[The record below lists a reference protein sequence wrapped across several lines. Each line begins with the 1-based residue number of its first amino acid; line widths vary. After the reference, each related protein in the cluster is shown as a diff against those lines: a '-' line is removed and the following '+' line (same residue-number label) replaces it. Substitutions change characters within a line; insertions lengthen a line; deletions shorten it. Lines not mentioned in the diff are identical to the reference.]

1 VQRQVVARVSRHAL
15 RLEREF
21 QLCKQIFDEDPAS
34 RDHFVRPVE
43 LIKCGPRHGEDSFA
57 ISIFEAPGPNYLRDL
72 VNFGPN
78 SYLGVHIDSQWTYK
92 AVEHVAR
99 PTLQQF
105 MDFAIGAT
113 TCLEILHHRN
123 RVVHGEIRG
132 DAFHFNEQ
140 TGQVKMINFGS
151 GSRAFESGLSSAGW
165 YTLSREFGIEHKL
178 TFIAPEQTGRL
189 PAQPD
194 GRTDIYSLG
203 VLFWCMLT
211 GETPFRGDTPLIIM
225 QNVLSR
231 RIPYVSSR
239 RLEVPDALSSVISK
253 MAHRNIDSRYNS
265 VTGLKYDLTEIRR
278 LLDAGDLEALQTF
291 EVATKDVSS
300 YFTLPTGLVGRK
312 KEQDQITHTI
322 DAFYTT
328 IQRSR
333 SKRSV
338 HHGSAHSTSE
348 LLNDTGS
355 IGDGASE
362 TGSRPSSGGGASLQD
377 EDHFSVHKP
386 LAHSQQTP
394 AEKGAGHLNSMR
406 RAISMKEG
414 NQADIRTA
422 SSSVQLNAIA
432 LEATTNLFRQGSKTK
447 GPQACQVISIVGA
460 TGLGKSS
467 VLQSIQGHVRTRG
480 YYAFAKFDQV
490 RTTPFG
496 PMLRVLSSLFRQIF
510 SEADVST
517 ELHEQIRAHV
527 RPAWSVLHSQ
537 LDLPLWILSSVPKG
551 DGKQKTSNATHST
564 RTTAH
569 KGSGSGSLHDS
580 GNVAA
585 DWLRSGGT
593 TKSSRFMNMFVGV
606 FQIIASSKFVCVCL
620 DDLQYADP
628 ESLELL
634 LNLVAMRVPLLLAF
648 TSREGEELSKKAES
662 LISGAEKIH
671 LKPFVEAQTA
681 EYVSATI
688 HRDREYVLPLVA
700 VIQEKSAGNPFF
712 IREILETCY
721 RKNCL
726 YYSWAKSAW
735 VYDLDGVFAEFISQD
750 YGSQVNNE
758 FVLRRLQE
766 LPSSARLLLAWASM
780 IGGTFSFSQV
790 KLLMSAPVRSQDSTL
805 LPSAG
810 SEDAVSA
817 LQSALS
823 VYVLVP
829 GDDEDRF
836 RFSHDR
842 YLAAAGSLQECFD
855 RPEMH
860 YTIAKSLIEHPHAS
874 WLTSR
879 SVHSKSRH
887 IALALDLL
895 KERERERSPYRQVLY
910 DAAENS
916 LESGARPAAIRYFS
930 HALALLQ
937 DNPWDESAI
946 DVSYQETLKL
956 HIKAAE
962 INWYQN
968 DFANA
973 ARLVETVY
981 KHAKSMA
988 DMAPCWIIESRIHVR
1003 QGDNAK
1009 AFECLKAALGKLNFS
1024 LPPVSFEHC
1033 DEDFNNLKP
1042 ELERLDNQELI
1053 SRKQTEDPQRDI
1065 IGLLLVELG
1074 SAAFWSSLVLY
1085 YQVSVV
1091 MVQFHL
1097 DHGSYPQAGLA
1108 YLYLGSIVLGRLGLV
1123 DLGCKLGNI
1132 SKFLFDH
1139 SDDSFTLGRGLTLH
1153 ALFIGPI
1160 TDNYQSSMLQ
1170 LEQAGEAAWTASD
1183 RIMSLLNI
1191 GVTSAV
1197 RVSMSQNLAEIE
1209 AFIQDTPEYP
1219 DWASDM
1225 RGGVFLVAVTQYS
1238 RALQGKT
1245 DGGTG
1250 VFDDSNHKSKDY
1262 LELIKAKSCPPE
1274 RQMSIYLTFK
1284 QMALFRFGQVEE
1296 ALGLG
1301 EQLVKTCDEWL

>member
-1 VQRQVVARVSRHAL
+1 
-15 RLEREF
+15 
-21 QLCKQIFDEDPAS
+21 
-34 RDHFVRPVE
+34 
-43 LIKCGPRHGEDSFA
+43 
-57 ISIFEAPGPNYLRDL
+57 
-72 VNFGPN
+72 
-78 SYLGVHIDSQWTYK
+78 
-92 AVEHVAR
+92 
-99 PTLQQF
+99 

-113 TCLEILHHRN
+113 TCLEILHHKN

-132 DAFHFNEQ
+132 DAFHFNKQ
-140 TGQVKMINFGS
+140 TGQVKLINFGS

-211 GETPFRGDTPLIIM
+211 GETPFQGETPLIIM

-265 VTGLKYDLTEIRR
+265 VTGLKHDLTEIRR
-278 LLDAGDLEALQTF
+278 LLDTGDLEALQTF

-312 KEQDQITHTI
+312 KEQEQIIRAI
-322 DAFYTT
+322 DAFYAS
-328 IQRSR
+328 IQRTSR
-333 SKRSV
+333 SKKSV
-338 HHGSAHSTSE
+338 HLSSAHSTSE
-348 LLNDTGS
+348 LQNDTGS
-355 IGDGASE
+355 LGDGGSE
-362 TGSRPSSGGGASLQD
+362 TSRPSSGGETSRPSSGGDTSLQD
-377 EDHFSVHKP
+377 EEHFSVHKS
-386 LAHSQQTP
+386 LDFTAP
-394 AEKGAGHLNSMR
+394 ADRDMNHLGSMR

-414 NQADIRTA
+414 TQFDARSV
-422 SSSVQLNAIA
+422 SSSIQLNTIA
-432 LEATTNLFRQGSKTK
+432 LEATTNLFRQGSKSK
-447 GPQACQVISIVGA
+447 SPQACQVISIVGA

-480 YYAFAKFDQV
+480 YYAFAKFDPV
-490 RTTPFG
+490 RTAPFG
-496 PMLRVLSSLFRQIF
+496 PMLRILSSLFRQIF

-517 ELHEQIRAHV
+517 ELHDQIRAHV

-537 LDLPLWILSSVPKG
+537 LDLPMWLLNPAPKG
-551 DGKQKTSNATHST
+551 DSTRQTSNST
-564 RTTAH
+564 RSAQTVVR
-569 KGSGSGSLHDS
+569 KGSGSSTVHDS

-593 TKSSRFMNMFVGV
+593 AKSSRFMTMFVGV
-606 FQIIASSKFVCVCL
+606 FQIIASSKFVCFCL
-620 DDLQYADP
+620 DDLQSADP

-634 LNLVAMRVPLLLAF
+634 LNVVAMRVPLLLAI
-648 TSREGEELSKKAES
+648 TSREGEEPSKKAKS
-662 LISGAEKIH
+662 LLSGAEKIH
-671 LKPFVEAQTA
+671 LKPFVEEQTA

-712 IREILETCY
+712 IKEILETCY

-726 YYSWAKSAW
+726 YYSWERSAW
-735 VYDLDGVFAEFISQD
+735 VYDLDSVFAEFISQD

-758 FVLRRLQE
+758 FVMKRLQE

-780 IGGTFSFSQV
+780 LGGTFSFSHV
-790 KLLMSAPVRSQDSTL
+790 KRLMSTPIRSQDSSPL
-805 LPSAG
+805 ASAG
-810 SEDAVSA
+810 SEDAVAA

-823 VYVLVP
+823 VYILVP
-829 GDDEDRF
+829 GDNEDRF

-842 YLAAAGSLQECFD
+842 YLAAAGSLQECFNKT
-855 RPEMH
+855 EMH
-860 YTIAKSLIEHPHAS
+860 YAIAKSCIQNPHAP

-887 IALALDLL
+887 ISLALDLL
-895 KERERERSPYRQVLY
+895 KEREKERYPYRQVLY

-916 LESGARPAAIRYFS
+916 LESGARPTAIKYFS

-937 DNPWDESAI
+937 DNPWDDSAN

-973 ARLVETVY
+973 TRLVETVY
-981 KHAKSMA
+981 EHAKSVA

-1003 QGDNAK
+1003 QGNNTK
-1009 AFECLKAALGKLNFS
+1009 AFDCLKTALGKLNFV
-1024 LPPVSFEHC
+1024 LPAASFEHC
-1033 DEDFNNLKP
+1033 NEDFNRLKP
-1042 ELERLDNQELI
+1042 ELEKLDDQELV
-1053 SRKQTEDPQRDI
+1053 SRNQTDDPQRDI

-1074 SAAFWSSLVLY
+1074 SAAFWSSLVLF
-1085 YQVSVV
+1085 YQVSIV

-1108 YLYLGSIVLGRLGLV
+1108 YLYLGSIALGRLGLI
-1123 DLGCKLGNI
+1123 DLGCKLGSI
-1132 SKFLFDH
+1132 SKFLFDVH
-1139 SDDSFTLGRGLTLH
+1139 SDDCFTLGRGLTLH
-1153 ALFIGPI
+1153 TLFIGHI
-1160 TDNYQSSMLQ
+1160 TDNYQDSMLR
-1170 LEQAGEAAWTASD
+1170 LEQAGEASWTAGD
-1183 RIMSLLNI
+1183 RIMSLLNFGI
-1191 GVTSAV
+1191 TSAV
-1197 RVSMSQNLAEIE
+1197 RISMSQNLAEIE
-1209 AFIQDTPEYP
+1209 ALIQDAPEYP

-1225 RGGVFLVAVTQYS
+1225 RGGVFLVGVMQYS

-1245 DGGTG
+1245 DGGS
-1250 VFDDSNHKSKDY
+1250 VIFDDSIHKSKDY
-1262 LELIKAKSCPPE
+1262 LEFIKSKSHPSE
-1274 RQMSIYLTFK
+1274 RQMSVYLTYK
-1284 QMALFRFGQVEE
+1284 QMAFFRFGKASE
-1296 ALGLG
+1296 ALELG

>member
-1 VQRQVVARVSRHAL
+1 
-15 RLEREF
+15 
-21 QLCKQIFDEDPAS
+21 
-34 RDHFVRPVE
+34 
-43 LIKCGPRHGEDSFA
+43 
-57 ISIFEAPGPNYLRDL
+57 
-72 VNFGPN
+72 
-78 SYLGVHIDSQWTYK
+78 
-92 AVEHVAR
+92 
-99 PTLQQF
+99 

-113 TCLEILHHRN
+113 SCLEVLHHRS

-211 GETPFRGDTPLIIM
+211 GETPFQGDTPLIIM

-231 RIPYVSSR
+231 RIPYASSR
-239 RLEVPDALSSVISK
+239 RLDVPDALSSVISK

-265 VTGLKYDLTEIRR
+265 VTGVRHDLTEIRK
-278 LLDAGDLEALQTF
+278 LLDAGDLDGLQTF

-312 KEQDQITHTI
+312 KEQDQIIHTI
-322 DAFYTT
+322 DTFYTN

-333 SKRSV
+333 SKKSV
-338 HHGSAHSTSE
+338 PHGSNHSTSE
-348 LLNDTGS
+348 LLNDAGS

-377 EDHFSVHKP
+377 EDQFSVHKP
-386 LAHSQQTP
+386 SAQQTP
-394 AEKGAGHLNSMR
+394 AEKEANHLVSMR

-414 NQADIRTA
+414 KQSDLRSA
-422 SSSVQLNAIA
+422 SASIQLNAIA
-432 LEATTNLFRQGSKTK
+432 LEATTNLFRQGSKK

-460 TGLGKSS
+460 TGLGKTA

-480 YYAFAKFDQV
+480 YFAFAKFDQV

-517 ELHEQIRAHV
+517 ELHDQIRAHV
-527 RPAWSVLHSQ
+527 RPAWPVLHSQ
-537 LDLPLWILSSVPKG
+537 LDLPLWLLSSVPNG
-551 DGKQKTSNATHST
+551 NDNQKRSNST
-564 RTTAH
+564 ARTPAR
-569 KGSGSGSLHDS
+569 KGSGSGMHDS

-606 FQIIASSKFVCVCL
+606 FQIIASSKFVCFCL
-620 DDLQYADP
+620 DDLQNADP

-634 LNLVAMRVPLLLAF
+634 LNLVTMRVPLLLAI

-671 LKPFVEAQTA
+671 LKPFVEEQTA
-681 EYVSATI
+681 EYVSVTI

-712 IREILETCY
+712 IKEILETCY

-726 YYSWAKSAW
+726 YYDWAKSAW

-758 FVLRRLQE
+758 FVMRRLQE
-766 LPSSARLLLAWASM
+766 LPPSARLLLAWASM
-780 IGGTFSFSQV
+780 IGGTFSFSHV
-790 KLLMSAPVRSQDSTL
+790 KLLMSALVRPQDPTLPPST
-805 LPSAG
+805 G
-810 SEDAVSA
+810 SEDAVTA

-829 GDDEDRF
+829 GDNEDRF

-842 YLAAAGSLQECFD
+842 YLAAAGCLQECFD
-855 RPEMH
+855 KPEMH
-860 YTIAKSLIEHPHAS
+860 YTIAKSLIKNPHAP

-895 KERERERSPYRQVLY
+895 KEREMERAPYRQVLY

-916 LESGARPAAIRYFS
+916 LESGARPTAIKYFS
-930 HALALLQ
+930 HALELLQ
-937 DNPWDESAI
+937 DDPWDDGAI

-973 ARLVETVY
+973 TRLVETVY
-981 KHAKSMA
+981 KHAKSVA
-988 DMAPCWIIESRIHVR
+988 DMAPCWIIESRIHAR
-1003 QGDNAK
+1003 QGNNAK

-1024 LPPVSFEHC
+1024 LPPASFEHC
-1033 DEDFNNLKP
+1033 DEDFNNLRP
-1042 ELERLDNQELI
+1042 ELERLDNQELV
-1053 SRKQTEDPQRDI
+1053 SRKRTEDPQRDI

-1085 YQVSVV
+1085 YQVSIV

-1097 DHGSYPQAGLA
+1097 DHGLYPQAGLA
-1108 YLYLGSIVLGRLGLV
+1108 YLYLGSIVLGRLGLI
-1123 DLGCKLGNI
+1123 DLGCKLGRI
-1132 SKFLFDH
+1132 SKFLFDVH
-1139 SDDSFTLGRGLTLH
+1139 SDDCFTLGRGLTLH
-1153 ALFIGPI
+1153 ALFIGPA
-1160 TDNYQSSMLQ
+1160 TDNYQSSILQ
-1170 LEQAGEAAWTASD
+1170 LEQAGEATWTAGD
-1183 RIMSLLNI
+1183 RIMSLLNF
-1191 GVTSAV
+1191 GVASAV

-1209 AFIQDTPEYP
+1209 AFIQDAVEYP

-1250 VFDDSNHKSKDY
+1250 IFDDSNHKSKDY
-1262 LELIKAKSCPPE
+1262 LELIKTKSHPSE
-1274 RQMSIYLTFK
+1274 RQMSVYLTYK
-1284 QMALFRFGQVEE
+1284 QMALFRFGQVDE
-1296 ALGLG
+1296 ALQLG